1 MPTRVRDVMSSDV
14 VTVGGSATIVD
25 AATLMRDRAIGD
37 VLVTSN
43 GSVKGIVTDRDIVVR
58 VLADGLDLA
67 TTVGSML
74 TGELH
79 TVEADAPIARAVELM
94 REHKIRRL
102 PVLNDAGTLVGI
114 VSIGDVAEERDA
126 DSVLGQISAAPP
138 NN

>member
-14 VTVGGSATIVD
+14 VTVGASATIVD
-25 AATLMRDRAIGD
+25 AATLMRDRDIGD

-58 VLADGLDLA
+58 ALAEGLDLA
-67 TTVGSML
+67 TTVDSML
-74 TGELH
+74 TGEIH
-79 TVEADAPIARAVELM
+79 TIEADAPIARVVELM
-94 REHKIRRL
+94 RDHKIRRV

-114 VSIGDVAEERDA
+114 VSIGDLAAERDA